1 MTMALISGLG
11 IFLLG
16 MILLTDG
23 LKSLAGEALRRIL
36 TRAVRGPVSGVGWGA
51 LVTALVQSST
61 ATTLTTIGFV
71 SAGLLTFTQSVGVIF
86 GANLGTTS
94 TGWIVSQLGFK
105 VSLGSYAPPLV
116 LLGVFMRLIFKSRLS
131 HAGTAL
137 VGFGLLFIG
146 IDLLQDGMGGLA
158 ERITP
163 DDLPGA
169 ALNSLILSRLI
180 LVGVGFIMTV
190 VMFSSSAAMATTLA
204 AVATGTIGLDQAAA
218 LIIGQN
224 IGTTPKAIAAA
235 LGGSSAAKRTALA
248 HVLFNF
254 CAGAI
259 AFTLLSPLIAFVQW
273 FGSLVNAT
281 DTPTLLALFHTI
293 FNVLGV
299 ALLLP
304 LIHPFS
310 RIIERII
317 PEKTTSATRFL
328 DPSVTEV
335 GPVALE
341 AAYRSMAQVLTES
354 AAHTRTLLNRPRTEP
369 KILASLKKSTEDIDT
384 IRKFIH
390 SLSHSARA
398 EAEIA
403 RSAALL
409 HGADHT
415 QRLLGNLADPPR
427 NASLWQSDPVIAPT
441 MASIIHAI
449 QPLLDPLQVPDGQTR
464 SVAIPQLFDTIQHEL
479 EQTSRRI
486 AQQRKEERAQAL
498 QQAASGTIEPDA
510 AVARIEAMLWLDGI
524 AYHLWRAAHKL
535 AIAHPLTAKQSLDAT
550 QTEQSEPAK
559 VEISAH

>member
-71 SAGLLTFTQSVGVIF
+71 SAGLLTFAQSVGVIF

-105 VSLGSYAPPLV
+105 VSLGSYAPPIV
-116 LLGVFMRLIFKSRLS
+116 LLGVFLRLIFKSRLS

-137 VGFGLLFIG
+137 IGFGLLFIG
-146 IDLLQDGMGGLA
+146 IDLLQSGMGGLA
-158 ERITP
+158 DRFTP

-169 ALNSLILSRLI
+169 ALGSLVLSRLI
-180 LVGVGFIMTV
+180 LVGVGFLMTLI
-190 VMFSSSAAMATTLA
+190 MFSSSAAMATTLA

-248 HVLFNF
+248 HVLFNLT
-254 CAGAI
+254 AGAI
-259 AFTLLSPLIAFVQW
+259 AFVLLSPLIAFVRW
-273 FGSLVNAT
+273 FGALVNAT

-293 FNVLGV
+293 FNMLGV

-304 LIHPFS
+304 FIHPFC
-310 RIIERII
+310 RIIERIL

-328 DPSVTEV
+328 DPSVTEI

-354 AAHTRTLLNRPRTEP
+354 AGHTSSILNRPRTDP
-369 KILASLKKSTEDIDT
+369 KLLASLKQSADDIDT

-403 RSAALL
+403 RSVSLL
-409 HGADHT
+409 HAADHT

-427 NASLWQSDPVIAPT
+427 NPSLWQSDPVIAHAI
-441 MASIIHAI
+441 ASILKAI
-449 QPLLDPLQVPDGQTR
+449 QPLLSTPQSSPNQQHSLST
-464 SVAIPQLFDTIQHEL
+464 PQLFDTIQHDL
-479 EQTSRRI
+479 EQTSRHI
-486 AQQRKEERAQAL
+486 AQLRKDERARAL
-498 QQAASGTIEPDA
+498 HQAAAGGLDPDA
-510 AVARIEAMLWLDGI
+510 AVKRIEAMLWLDGI
-524 AYHLWRAAHKL
+524 AYHLWRSAHKL
-535 AIAHPLTAKQSLDAT
+535 AIAHPLTAKQSLDAGES
-550 QTEQSEPAK
+550 EQAEPAK
-559 VEISAH
+559 VEIDAH